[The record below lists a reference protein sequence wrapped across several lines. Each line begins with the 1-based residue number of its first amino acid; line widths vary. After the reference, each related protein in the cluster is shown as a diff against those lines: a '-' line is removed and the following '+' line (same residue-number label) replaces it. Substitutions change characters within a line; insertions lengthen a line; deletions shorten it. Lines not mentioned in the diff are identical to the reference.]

1 MVEEVEA
8 NTYSVLNFG
17 AHNAID
23 GHAVCTD
30 YEVDD

>member
-1 MVEEVEA
+1 MVEEV

-17 AHNAID
+17 AHNAVD
-23 GHAVCTD
+23 RHAVCTD